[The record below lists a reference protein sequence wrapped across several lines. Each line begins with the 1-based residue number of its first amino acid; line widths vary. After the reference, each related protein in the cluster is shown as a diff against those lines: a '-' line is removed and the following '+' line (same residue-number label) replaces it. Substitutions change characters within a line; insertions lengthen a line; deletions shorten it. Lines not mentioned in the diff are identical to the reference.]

1 MLTAIQRSY
10 LRSLFLLKIH
20 KSDGAAFQDFFVE
33 LMKKSNPEF
42 RTVKPQGSKG
52 DGGNDGFIASEGLFY
67 QIYAPEEPQYKVTQ
81 AVQKAEADFEKLV
94 TKWKP
99 TFEIRRYHF
108 VFNDKEK
115 GAYPDIETALK
126 TIQKNHA
133 LEEASPFYSQ
143 HLERAFWELTDQE
156 KFDLLGIISVPEPD
170 DLEGFEFVEL
180 SDLLRHLMES
190 PSLSLPSSL
199 GKVPDFSNKIQFNG
213 LSDYVGQLL
222 QFGSFQQGFIE
233 DYFERV
239 PNDFTRKD
247 VRDRLRAIYLQ
258 EKQDLEV
265 APLTEASSQGDLV
278 FFALMKQISPQEKM
292 AIDAAVVSLISYY
305 FEKCDVFEDPSA

>member
-1 MLTAIQRSY
+1 MLTAVQRNY

-52 DGGNDGFIASEGLFY
+52 DGGNDGFIASEGIFF

-81 AVQKAEADFEKLV
+81 AVKKAETDFEKLV

-99 TFEIRRYHF
+99 TFEIRQYHF

-115 GAYPDIETALK
+115 GAYPDVETALA
-126 TIQKNHA
+126 TIKEANG
-133 LEEASPFYSQ
+133 LEEASPFYAQ
-143 HLERAFWELTDQE
+143 HFERTFWNLSDED

-170 DLEGFEFVEL
+170 DLEGFEFVQL
-180 SDLLRHLMES
+180 SELLRHLMDS
-190 PSLSLPSSL
+190 PALSLPSSL
-199 GKVPDFSNKIQFNG
+199 GKVPDFSEKIQFNG
-213 LSDYVGQLL
+213 LSDHVGKLL
-222 QFGSFQQGFIE
+222 EFGSYQQGLIE

-247 VRDRLRAIYLQ
+247 VRDRLRTIYLRENQ
-258 EKQDLEV
+258 ELED
-265 APLTEASSQGDLV
+265 ALLFENGSQGDLV
-278 FFALMKQISPQEKM
+278 FFALMKQIGPGGTVG
-292 AIDAAVVSLISYY
+292 IDAAVVSLISYY
-305 FEKCDVFEDPSA
+305 FEKCDVFEDPSL